1 LTILEDAQRL
11 LKIPAVSRE
20 LMTNFPVKT
29 AVSSEG
35 DHTSVDLQLA

>member
-20 LMTNFPVKT
+20 LMTNFSVKD
-29 AVSSEG
+29 AVSSQA
-35 DHTSVDLQLA
+35 DHTSMDFQLA